1 MYKLY
6 LNFIHFKR
14 LPGEIMNL
22 PKGERNL
29 VLAFTEYAI
38 EHGEIP
44 VTVRNFSKKED
55 VENG

>member
-6 LNFIHFKR
+6 LNYIHFNR

-29 VLAFTEYAI
+29 VLAFTEYAM
-38 EHGEIP
+38 EKGEIP
-44 VTVRNFSKKED
+44 VTVRNFAKKED
-55 VENG
+55 AD